1 MFEDIYSQTRLQRR
15 APSWLCS
22 FIPVK
27 WPLTGRESD
36 LGRCMDLIQ
45 SGTGVALLGPAGVG
59 KSRLLHELGDKAE
72 STGMPVIR
80 VVAAESTRSIPFAP
94 FVELLPGVPTQ
105 DRLVMVGRALETLQ
119 ARSAPTGLVLAVDEA
134 HNLDEGSLALLINAV
149 NNGLTSVVLTAR
161 SGETMPSDL
170 VDMWTNGVLQRIDL
184 DPLDREA
191 TRAMLHARLGPVD
204 DELGDEV
211 WRLSQGNPLLVHELI
226 EGAIGKTIERNAD
239 GTWVQAGTVATSPR
253 LADLLN
259 SRLATLPE
267 STRWAMELVAIGA
280 PVSLETLSMA
290 AADELAE
297 LDNRGLVRTMPGISG
312 GTKVL
317 PAHPMY
323 GEILTAN
330 VGADR
335 FRRANRVLVKAAIDA
350 GRLGDALQVAMW
362 QHHCGEIIDQ
372 ELALAGATEALIR
385 HDPGLAE
392 RLIGTMN
399 TDDARVAVILGRSLS
414 YQQRFEE
421 AEEVLSGSFVGDP
434 DLLGELA
441 SVRGQNLAFGLV
453 RIDEARTVINEG
465 VDRAGSP
472 MLKARLLNERA
483 MVAAISGDFVDARST
498 TERVLADPAADDVAR
513 AAAYVTLT
521 VAQAMTGD
529 CDALESM
536 IDDAVA
542 TAAAVHSV
550 LPFAEDQI
558 LVMHESTMISAG
570 RLAEAVSLG
579 EARGPDAAGGGA
591 FAATW
596 LSALS
601 TALDPT
607 GRHKTTVAC
616 ARRAVDLFTEADPF
630 GLELQARGV
639 ISLGLG
645 QLGDPSAGLAL
656 EGVALEVPAPRLSVW
671 VNRGRAWSAV
681 VEGDLD
687 RAVEI
692 LVAAG
697 ENAADREHFAWAAL
711 CFHDA
716 ARLGHP
722 DRVVD
727 RLRSLPEMPGARLVD
742 ALRHQVDS
750 LTTGPIE
757 GVVSAAAN
765 LASMGASLL
774 AAEAFAQAASLTL
787 EADPVESARLVLL
800 SKACELRCEE
810 PRTPALAMRPT
821 LVSDREAQIAVD
833 AEAGLTSPQIAKK
846 LFISVR
852 TVDNHLHSVYRQL
865 ELNGRSELA
874 ELFSS
879 IQPA

>member
-1 MFEDIYSQTRLQRR
+1 MFDDIHSETHLQRH
-15 APSWLCS
+15 APSCLCS
-22 FIPVK
+22 FLAVK
-27 WPLTGRESD
+27 WPLIGRESD
-36 LGRCMDLIQ
+36 LGRCMDLLQ

-59 KSRLLHELGDKAE
+59 KSRLLHELGDRAE
-72 STGMPVIR
+72 KTGTPIVR

-94 FVELLPGVPTQ
+94 FVELLPDIPTQ
-105 DRLVMVGRALETLQ
+105 DRLIMVGKALEALQ
-119 ARSAPTGLVLAVDEA
+119 ARSSPKVLMLAVDEA
-134 HNLDEGSLALLINAV
+134 HHLDEGSLALLINAA
-149 NNGLTSVVLTAR
+149 NHGLASVVLTAR

-184 DPLDREA
+184 DPLGRGA
-191 TRAMLHARLGPVD
+191 SRAMLEARLGPVD
-204 DELGDEV
+204 DELSAEV
-211 WRLSQGNPLLVHELI
+211 WRLSRGNPLLVHELI
-226 EGAIGKTIERNAD
+226 EGAIGKTVQMNDD

-280 PVSLETLSMA
+280 PVPLETMSA
-290 AADELAE
+290 AAGDEFAE
-297 LDNRGLVRTMPGISG
+297 LENRGLVRTTPGISR
-312 GTKVL
+312 GTRVL

-335 FRRANRVLVKAAIDA
+335 FRRANLALVNAAIDA

-421 AEEVLSGSFVGDP
+421 AEEVLGGTFVGDP

-441 SVRGQNLAFGLV
+441 SVRGQNLAFGLFK
-453 RIDEARTVINEG
+453 IDDARQVINEG
-465 VDRAGSP
+465 VDRADSP

-498 TERVLADPAADDVAR
+498 TEHVLADPAADGVAR

-529 CDALESM
+529 CDALESI

-579 EARGPDAAGGGA
+579 EARGPDEAGGGA

-601 TALDPT
+601 IAFDPA
-607 GRHKTTVAC
+607 GLHKTTVAC
-616 ARRAVDLFTEADPF
+616 ARRAVDLFAEADPF

-681 VEGDLD
+681 VYGDLD

-697 ENAADREHFAWAAL
+697 DNAAGGEHFVWAAF

-716 ARLGHP
+716 ARLGHA

-742 ALRHQVDS
+742 TLRHHVES
-750 LTTGPIE
+750 LAAGASE
-757 GVVSAAAN
+757 GVVSAATKF
-765 LASMGASLL
+765 ASMGASLL
-774 AAEAFAQAASLTL
+774 AAEAYAQAVALTVGIDQ
-787 EADPVESARLVLL
+787 AESARLVLL

-810 PRTPALAMRPT
+810 PRTPALANRPG
-821 LVSDREAQIAVD
+821 LVSDREAQVAVD
-833 AEAGLTSPQIAKK
+833 AEAGLTSHEIAKK
-846 LFISVR
+846 RYISVR

-865 ELNGRSELA
+865 GLNGREELA
-874 ELFSS
+874 ELFTS
-879 IQPA
+879 IQRQ